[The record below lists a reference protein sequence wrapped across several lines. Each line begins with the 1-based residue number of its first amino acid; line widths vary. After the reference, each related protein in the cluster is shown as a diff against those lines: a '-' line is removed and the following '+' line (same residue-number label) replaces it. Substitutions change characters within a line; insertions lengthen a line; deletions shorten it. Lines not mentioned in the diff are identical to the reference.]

1 MMKVTSSPTESVSP
15 EPGYLLGFALIGLLV
30 VLLIAALLAGVET
43 GPVRPGPGTVLLGL
57 YVMAW
62 GLMFIASY
70 FYSHKSFFFRA
81 LIWVCERFSF
91 PASRKMALFYFALA
105 FVLGGIATLQGL
117 GLL

>member
-1 MMKVTSSPTESVSP
+1 MANSDHTEGASP
-15 EPGYLLGFALIGLLV
+15 EPGYLLGFASIGLLAF
-30 VLLIAALLAGVET
+30 LLIAALLAGVET
-43 GPVRPGPGTVLLGL
+43 GPIRPGAGTVLLGL

-62 GLMFIASY
+62 GLMFLASY

-91 PASRKMALFYFALA
+91 PASRKMALFYFVLA
-105 FVLGGIATLQGL
+105 FAVGGAATLAGF

>member
-15 EPGYLLGFALIGLLV
+15 EPGYLLGFALIGLFV

-43 GPVRPGPGTVLLGL
+43 GLVHPGPGSVLLGL

-62 GLMFIASY
+62 GFMFLASY

-81 LIWVCERFSF
+81 LIWVCEHCSV
-91 PASRKMALFYFALA
+91 PARRKMALFYFALA